1 MGRGVGKSR
10 KKENCGLD
18 VIYDRR
24 ILHNNNSSSGN
35 NINNNNN

>member
-10 KKENCGLD
+10 QKENCGLD